1 MSPRRN
7 PSGYPITERAPTT
20 FGPGASPQNRPAV
33 LYISKL
39 SDLHRSDQTLD
50 TLVDGA
56 ERVLAQHRSLR
67 LIVELEVNPV
77 DCEVPACCLGCGD
90 EVAPQFGARGLRRI
104 LDGVVDRFV
113 LGDPLDQALAL
124 ENVEDTPAAFDVV
137 VRQVELRDLGI
148 GQIETVTVL

>member
-1 MSPRRN
+1 M
-7 PSGYPITERAPTT
+7 
-20 FGPGASPQNRPAV
+20 PGASPQNRPAV

-77 DCEVPACCLGCGD
+77 DCEVPACCLAAVMKSPRNLARVVCGG
-90 EVAPQFGARGLRRI
+90 FSTRR
-104 LDGVVDRFV
+104 RSSR
-113 LGDPLDQALAL
+113 P
-124 ENVEDTPAAFDVV
+124 
-137 VRQVELRDLGI
+137 R
-148 GQIETVTVL
+148 